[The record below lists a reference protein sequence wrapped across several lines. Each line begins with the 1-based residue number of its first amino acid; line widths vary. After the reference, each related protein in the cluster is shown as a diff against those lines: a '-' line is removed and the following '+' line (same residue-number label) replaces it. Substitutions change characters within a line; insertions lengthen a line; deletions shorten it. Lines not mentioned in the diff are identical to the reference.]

1 MRLNYA
7 KAIAFLCILNLIVCV
22 TSSICKVVVE
32 NYNQNYV
39 LALNISIFLAMA
51 YNAFHWSKKVN
62 QQRTEMLRMLLDAHE
77 RHMNELDDAWRFHV
91 PEQQMKFSQKVNWK
105 KEGF

>member
-7 KAIAFLCILNLIVCV
+7 KASAFLCILNLIVCA

-39 LALNISIFLAMA
+39 LALNISIFL
-51 YNAFHWSKKVN
+51 F
-62 QQRTEMLRMLLDAHE
+62 
-77 RHMNELDDAWRFHV
+77 
-91 PEQQMKFSQKVNWK
+91 
-105 KEGF
+105 